1 MKKDSDTLT
10 CTYKY
15 SDGTS
20 CNRPLTRG
28 FKDKEGEQYCIFHTR
43 DDEKLQELKQ
53 EMQNEIST
61 AANLFKKEIKTQNL
75 SEDNEDQKDKIA
87 ELRSKYA
94 LNYEGTYFPDSFDLF
109 NYFALEVGISFN
121 KAVFSGVVY
130 FREATFSGEAH
141 FWEATFNGGADFD
154 GATFS
159 SEARFWQATFSR
171 EAYFSGATFSG
182 KADFSEATFNG
193 EVHFPR
199 ATFSGEADFQEVTF
213 GGKVNF
219 QFATFSENA
228 IFYKATFSGGAGF
241 DGAAFSGKAYFSGAT
256 FSGSADFSGATF
268 SGEVEFTDVLFI
280 ADVFFDKCRP
290 DKGKLKFLGTTF
302 FSTGSF
308 HDISEGSSITFI
320 NCCLPGVSFLRS
332 RIGDT
337 VFSNCCFNLTEG
349 WINKKIQKINEE
361 LKSGGVAQFDKER
374 LNQRSILLTQEKDK
388 IDGLKGRNKR
398 LQKKNLLL
406 EHRDFFNRPNFRIL
420 MSKLLIRGLK
430 IASAPLLHLFP
441 HKFNSLRR
449 KVKSL
454 KETAN
459 LIDFGEVK
467 DNYMQLKVNM
477 DRMKDYAL
485 ANDFYNGEMEMK
497 RLGEK
502 LYKPK
507 RWFLALYKFLSG
519 YGNRPGQAVGVFVLL
534 MALFSLPLFFDLVK
548 IRKDIN
554 YGSMLP
560 QTERKIEK
568 DSFYSV
574 LMNPLFII
582 SPDLKANYEKKALQ
596 NVLNI
601 DDVPDRNVLDFLSI
615 CSFNITAI
623 SNIYKPTYIASN
635 EWSSYYLGFVHYFI
649 RPVQI
654 ALIILAIRRKV
665 KRGEE

>member
-94 LNYEGTYFPDSFDLF
+94 LNYEGAYFPDSFDLF

-159 SEARFWQATFSR
+159 GEANFLGATFSGKANFCGATFSGEANFLGATFSGEADFQRATFSDEANFSGATFSGEASFFKATFSYVAGFSWVTFSR

-182 KADFSEATFNG
+182 EA
-193 EVHFPR
+193 
-199 ATFSGEADFQEVTF
+199 
-213 GGKVNF
+213 
-219 QFATFSENA
+219 
-228 IFYKATFSGGAGF
+228 
-241 DGAAFSGKAYFSGAT
+241 
-256 FSGSADFSGATF
+256 
-268 SGEVEFTDVLFI
+268 EFTDVLFI
-280 ADVFFDKCRP
+280 ANTFFAGCEL
-290 DKGKLKFLGTTF
+290 DKGELKFLDTAF

-308 HDISEGSSITFI
+308 QDISEGSNIIFI
-320 NCCLPGVSFLRS
+320 NCCFSGVSFLRS
-332 RIGDT
+332 RIADT
-337 VFSNCCFNLTEG
+337 VFSNCGFNMTEG
-349 WINKKIQKINEE
+349 WINKKIQKINNKLLSNRIPESE
-361 LKSGGVAQFDKER
+361 AER
-374 LNQRSILLTQEKDK
+374 LNQRSSLLKQEKDK
-388 IDGLKGRNKR
+388 IDELKRKNKR
-398 LQKKNLLL
+398 LLKKNLLL
-406 EHRDFFNRPNFRIL
+406 EHRSFLERPHF
-420 MSKLLIRGLK
+420 KLLMRKLSRRGLK
-430 IASAPLLHLFP
+430 IISSPLLHLFP
-441 HKFNSLRR
+441 HKFNFIRKILNSLNE
-449 KVKSL
+449 KSYL
-454 KETAN
+454 M
-459 LIDFGEVK
+459 DFGEVK